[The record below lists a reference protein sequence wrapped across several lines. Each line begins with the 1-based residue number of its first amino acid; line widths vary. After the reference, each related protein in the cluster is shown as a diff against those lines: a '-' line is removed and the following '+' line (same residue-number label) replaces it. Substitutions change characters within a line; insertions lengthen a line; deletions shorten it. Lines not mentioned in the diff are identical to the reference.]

1 MAIQL
6 RDIVK
11 IKGTSAKGKV
21 VRIRREYSQSGNKI
35 PIYEIKVTSGS
46 MIGKVVQ
53 AKRHQLKFT

>member
-6 RDIVK
+6 SDIVK

-21 VRIRREYSQSGNKI
+21 VRIRREYSKNGNKI